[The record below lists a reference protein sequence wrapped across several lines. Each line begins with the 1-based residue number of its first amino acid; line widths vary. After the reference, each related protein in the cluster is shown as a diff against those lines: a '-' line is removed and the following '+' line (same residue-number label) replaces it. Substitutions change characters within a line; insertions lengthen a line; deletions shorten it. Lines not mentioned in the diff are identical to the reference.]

1 MKKLI
6 MISSIYLSSLV
17 LLISCSGS
25 KALWSRDN
33 FSYSEVESKKNSEV
47 ENITPRCTK
56 DLITAIG
63 YTEEQYTRL
72 VMECNIL
79 KIQSLDASVRKIK
92 GQRRIEIVYLNVK
105 CDEISRMISQYNTK
119 CKNDLTITKF

>member
-6 MISSIYLSSLV
+6 MISSIYLSSLA
-17 LLISCSGS
+17 LLISCSDKKLQQSFVEG
-25 KALWSRDN
+25 KKKIDIEN
-33 FSYSEVESKKNSEV
+33 FT
-47 ENITPRCTK
+47 TPRCTNA
-56 DLITAIG
+56 LIVELG

-79 KIQSLDASVRKIK
+79 KIQSLDVSIRKYK